1 MIDDVNNPSHYT
13 AGKVDVIDYVED
25 CVKSAPDAVV
35 GGLQWQALKYL
46 SRMWLKGDPLKDARK
61 AQWYVNRLVNKLAAD
76 PYQH

>member
-1 MIDDVNNPSHYT
+1 MTDDVNHPSHYT
-13 AGKVDVIDYVED
+13 AGNTEVIDYVED

-35 GGLQWQALKYL
+35 GSLQWQALKYL
-46 SRMWLKGDPLKDARK
+46 SRMWLKGDPLKDVRK